1 MLPLYRRGSKRHCMT
16 AGVAAILS
24 TSSGIPTLVHAGET
38 TTPIEHVVVIVGENR
53 SFDHLFAT
61 YVARRGETVWNLLSK
76 GIITAEGTPGPHF
89 GPAKQYKGVL
99 KAPSKFSLVP
109 TLPPPNTDG
118 TPSVADDSNPP
129 PFSTLA
135 FATVAAGNS
144 LFPVDVPLLTSGASG
159 LPKGVIDTRILNVN
173 NLPSGPFQLTP
184 GVSYDDYSGSPVHR
198 FYQMWQQFDCSALH
212 ATAENPSGCL
222 ADLFPWVEV
231 SIGGGNNGKPRPP
244 ASTTRRRVKG
254 RPRWGFITSSSAT
267 CPISRSWRENMRSAT
282 ITISL

>member
-1 MLPLYRRGSKRHCMT
+1 M
-16 AGVAAILS
+16 
-24 TSSGIPTLVHAGET
+24 
-38 TTPIEHVVVIVGENR
+38 VVIVGENR

-76 GIITAEGTPGPHF
+76 GIITAEGTPGPRF
-89 GPAKQYKGVL
+89 GLAKQYQGVL
-99 KAPSKFSLVP
+99 NAPSKFSLVP
-109 TLPPPNTDG
+109 TSKTPYETLPPPNTDG

-135 FATVAAGNS
+135 LATVAAGNS

-198 FYQMWQQFDCSALH
+198 FYQMWQQFDCSAAH

-231 SIGGGNNGKPRPP
+231 STGGGNNGKPRPP
-244 ASTTRRRVKG
+244 GFNDQTTG
-254 RPRWGFITSSSAT
+254 EGATAMGFYSSSAT